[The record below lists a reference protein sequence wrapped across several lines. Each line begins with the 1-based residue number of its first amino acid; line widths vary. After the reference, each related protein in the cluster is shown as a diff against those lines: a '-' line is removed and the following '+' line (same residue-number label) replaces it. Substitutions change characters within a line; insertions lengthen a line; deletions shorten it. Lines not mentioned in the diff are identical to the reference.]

1 MILTLPWPQR
11 ILSPNARAHYMA
23 VGKAKKALRAE
34 WAWQAKAQGAG
45 EIAAKSLTVAL
56 EFHKPSRR
64 AMDMDNMLASC
75 KAGLD
80 GLAPPSDNK
89 TAQTVYLPKTQ
100 RFDANGLGALFA
112 MISRGETPKYE
123 VAPA

>member
-34 WAWQAKAQGAG
+34 WAWQANAQGAG

-64 AMDMDNMLASC
+64 ELAEATS
-75 KAGLD
+75 LD
-80 GLAPPSDNK
+80 GQSWRVRPLEKGWRA
-89 TAQTVYLPKTQ
+89 
-100 RFDANGLGALFA
+100 
-112 MISRGETPKYE
+112 
-123 VAPA
+123 

>member
-80 GLAPPSDNK
+80 GLAD
-89 TAQTVYLPKTQ
+89 V
-100 RFDANGLGALFA
+100 LGVDDSKWTLVL
-112 MISRGETPKYE
+112 S
-123 VAPA
+123 VAPEIGGFVRVEVRNAEQK